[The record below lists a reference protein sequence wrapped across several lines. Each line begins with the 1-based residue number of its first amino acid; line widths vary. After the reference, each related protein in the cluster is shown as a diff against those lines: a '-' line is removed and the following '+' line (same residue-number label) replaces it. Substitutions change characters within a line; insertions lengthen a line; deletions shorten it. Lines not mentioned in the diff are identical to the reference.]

1 LLVNDNVEQRRI
13 TLAAKL
19 LAHERARAFY
29 MSGFTPPEE
38 DTTKVVE
45 RTPLYLPSGL
55 SAAERKKPG
64 RAPVVDAEA
73 MVCRASMATT
83 LEELLR
89 HLLTRTFLQR
99 YRVQN
104 VTGVRGNTRARDGIA
119 SVSRRVD
126 AAAAG
131 YRRHRVAYK
140 TLVGA
145 GRKGWEVTYK
155 PLAACDVR
163 GLSEK
168 ALSQQELDERY
179 RMKKLGEVLSQLSQS
194 RKQAGGISSDED
206 QADND
211 NDNGLGDDD
220 AEDMEAGLV
229 PFDEV
234 EPGPLAEA
242 VGLGEGTRKVPWIWV
257 IGLELE
263 GGHESQLTDG
273 ELAPPYMLI
282 Y

>member
-1 LLVNDNVEQRRI
+1 
-13 TLAAKL
+13 
-19 LAHERARAFY
+19 

-38 DTTKVVE
+38 DATKVVE

-73 MVCRASMATT
+73 MVRRASMATA

-179 RMKKLGEVLSQLSQS
+179 RTKKLGEVLSQLSQS

-211 NDNGLGDDD
+211 NDDGLGDDD